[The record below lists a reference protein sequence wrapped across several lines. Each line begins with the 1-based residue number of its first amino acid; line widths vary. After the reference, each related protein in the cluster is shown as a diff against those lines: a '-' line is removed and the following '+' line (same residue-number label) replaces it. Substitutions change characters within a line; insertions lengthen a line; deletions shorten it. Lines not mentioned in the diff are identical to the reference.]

1 MMNRV
6 YWRKHGEAPPY
17 RKPSVVVTANSGIY
31 VHPKEYGS
39 SAAIA
44 AEISIATAAAGTAV
58 SAAGSEQQASYQ
70 AAVAKNNQTI
80 AGMNATLA
88 LQQGQQAAQ
97 AKQRQTSELIGKE
110 RAAAGASNVELDSGS
125 PLRIQKDTAE
135 LGELDTLTI
144 QNNAARQAWNY
155 RAQGA
160 AFGAEASQDETAGN
174 LNAFASLIGGASSV
188 SGKWSQY
195 QNSGVFD

>member
-6 YWRKHGEAPPY
+6 YWHKHGEAPPY